1 MQTRISRWRVG
12 CMKGSWQY
20 HIYHNQCRM
29 KCHKTNALTP
39 SAKGLEA
46 ERQNRPLEKIRKD
59 LTEEVVSVMK
69 VKLWTIYQF
78 TQTGRT
84 AWWGWRGRGEW
95 QDRGDS
101 KEAWCCTE
109 SPAAGPAPFISLNVH
124 YICSWDAHLTL
135 VIANLILAVFNVK
148 WHWYYY
154 GKFLS
159 FHSSNKHYLEAMD
172 QILHLYNIPREIIHT
187 FWVYFNYIF
196 FNFYWNSK
204 QILLSLFWKWSV
216 LSMLKIF

>member
-1 MQTRISRWRVG
+1 
-12 CMKGSWQY
+12 
-20 HIYHNQCRM
+20 M

-95 QDRGDS
+95 QDG
-101 KEAWCCTE
+101 
-109 SPAAGPAPFISLNVH
+109 G
-124 YICSWDAHLTL
+124 
-135 VIANLILAVFNVK
+135 
-148 WHWYYY
+148 
-154 GKFLS
+154 
-159 FHSSNKHYLEAMD
+159 
-172 QILHLYNIPREIIHT
+172 IPRRHDAVQKVQQQGQLPS
-187 FWVYFNYIF
+187 F
-196 FNFYWNSK
+196 
-204 QILLSLFWKWSV
+204 L
-216 LSMLKIF
+216 

>member
-1 MQTRISRWRVG
+1 
-12 CMKGSWQY
+12 
-20 HIYHNQCRM
+20 M

-84 AWWGWRGRGEW
+84 ARWGWQGRGEW

-101 KEAWCCTE
+101 KEA
-109 SPAAGPAPFISLNVH
+109 
-124 YICSWDAHLTL
+124 
-135 VIANLILAVFNVK
+135 
-148 WHWYYY
+148 
-154 GKFLS
+154 
-159 FHSSNKHYLEAMD
+159 
-172 QILHLYNIPREIIHT
+172 
-187 FWVYFNYIF
+187 
-196 FNFYWNSK
+196 
-204 QILLSLFWKWSV
+204 
-216 LSMLKIF
+216 